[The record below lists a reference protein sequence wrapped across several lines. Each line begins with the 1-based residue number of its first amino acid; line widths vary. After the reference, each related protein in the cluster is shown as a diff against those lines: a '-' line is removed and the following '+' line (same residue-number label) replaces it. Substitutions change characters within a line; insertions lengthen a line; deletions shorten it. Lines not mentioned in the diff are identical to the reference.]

1 MDSIWQGYAA
11 GATEGGCY
19 WKPKLCEHDKARTL
33 AEVKL
38 VVTSSREDLGTVQ
51 DFSDAFMR

>member
-1 MDSIWQGYAA
+1 MDSTW
-11 GATEGGCY
+11 ATEGGCY

-33 AEVKL
+33 AEVKS